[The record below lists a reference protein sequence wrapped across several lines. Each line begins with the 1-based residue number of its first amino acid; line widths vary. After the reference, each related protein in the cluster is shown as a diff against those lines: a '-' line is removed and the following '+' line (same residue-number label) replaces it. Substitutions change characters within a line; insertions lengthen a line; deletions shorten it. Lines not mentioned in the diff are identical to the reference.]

1 MLQQKLCI
9 SNRCL
14 FGICLTLVL
23 ASTSSQAQVYKWV
36 DDKGQTHYSANKEEA
51 EKAKATEL
59 NVKSPGP
66 SAEESQEARE
76 SWKIKD
82 QAINKRLADQQRLE
96 KARTPV
102 AAPKPQSLSGGR
114 DNGTAEG
121 KCNLARD
128 ILSGSVRLRNGNA
141 TDDATRKVAENDV
154 RYFCK

>member
-1 MLQQKLCI
+1 MLQQKFLI
-9 SNRCL
+9 PNTGLWS
-14 FGICLTLVL
+14 ICLILLL
-23 ASTSSQAQVYKWV
+23 AATSSQAQIYKWV
-36 DDKGQTHYSANKEEA
+36 DASGQTHYSANKEEA
-51 EKAKATEL
+51 DRAKATEL
-59 NVKSPGP
+59 NVKSQGP
-66 SAEESQEARE
+66 SAEESQDARE

-82 QAINKRLADQQRLE
+82 EAINKRLADQQRLE

-141 TDDATRKVAENDV
+141 VDEPTRKVAENDI